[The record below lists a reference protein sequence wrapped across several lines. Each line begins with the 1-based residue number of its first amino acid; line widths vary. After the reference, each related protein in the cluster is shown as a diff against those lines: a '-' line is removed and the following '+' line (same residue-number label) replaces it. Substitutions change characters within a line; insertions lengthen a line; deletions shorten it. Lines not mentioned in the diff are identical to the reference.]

1 MSPHSPGQDNETSF
15 DALQVDGIVFQA
27 MTCEV
32 LLEKGVPKSNK
43 FGKHCARYRLH
54 PTCRVGVHMDILKVL
69 RSPGMKNPALFNPM
83 FSKISH
89 DGNSICFT

>member
-1 MSPHSPGQDNETSF
+1 
-15 DALQVDGIVFQA
+15 

-43 FGKHCARYRLH
+43 FGKHCALYRLL

-69 RSPGMKNPALFNPM
+69 RSLGMKTPSLFNPV

-89 DGNSICFT
+89 YGNSSLFVSHDLFLLFFIY